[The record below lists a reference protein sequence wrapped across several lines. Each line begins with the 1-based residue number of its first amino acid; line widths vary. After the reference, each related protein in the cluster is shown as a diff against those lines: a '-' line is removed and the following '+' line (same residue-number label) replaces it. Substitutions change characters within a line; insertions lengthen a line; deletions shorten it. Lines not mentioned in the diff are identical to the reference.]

1 MSIES
6 VQPNIEP
13 RTLRAVTESMVCVEV
28 AHALFEV
35 TAESGRVY
43 TVDLQ
48 GPVCQCQD
56 FQYREEVTECK
67 HIRRVR
73 IEVRQVDLVALE
85 DKIERAASVFHESA
99 EQLNSSAKELSERA
113 AELDYVVNC
122 LREVAE

>member
-1 MSIES
+1 MSTES
-6 VQPNIEP
+6 VQPDLEP
-13 RTLRAVTESMVCVEV
+13 RTLRAVTESMECVEV
-28 AHALFEV
+28 ANALFEV

-67 HIRRVR
+67 HIRRFR